1 MKWLGLEGKAVIV
14 TGGASGIGKACCE
27 GLAEVGANVVVADM
41 NEAGGKAAVDEL
53 KNSFSGN
60 HTFVKVD
67 VTVKDSVDQ
76 IVSAVLGIYGGID
89 VLVNNAGINVPRL
102 LVDPAGREE
111 ITEDIWDRI
120 VSINQKG
127 VFLCS
132 QAAAR
137 VMIANGKGG
146 VIINMASEAGME
158 GSEGQSV
165 YAGTKAAIY
174 TLTRSWA
181 KELGRYGIRVVGVAP
196 GILEPTA
203 LRSEEYE
210 RALAY
215 TRGITVEELRAGYEK
230 VSIPLGRTGR
240 LKEVADLVCYLASK
254 RSSYV
259 HGTTVNITGGKTRA

>member
-1 MKWLGLEGKAVIV
+1 MEWLGLEGKVVIV

-27 GLAEVGANVVVADM
+27 GLAAVGANVAIADM
-41 NEAGGKAAVDEL
+41 NEAGGKTALSEL
-53 KNSFSGN
+53 KNSFPGN
-60 HTFVKVD
+60 HIFVKID
-67 VTVKDSVDQ
+67 VTQKDSVDQ
-76 IVSAVLGIYGGID
+76 MIAAVLRTYGGID
-89 VLVNNAGINVPRL
+89 VLVNNAGINIPRL
-102 LVDPAGREE
+102 LVDPEGKEE

-127 VFLCS
+127 VFICS

-137 VMIANGKGG
+137 EMIRSGRGG

-181 KELGRYGIRVVGVAP
+181 KELGRHGVRVVGVAP

-215 TRGITVEELRAGYEK
+215 TRGISVEELRAGYEK

-254 RSSYV
+254 RSSYI

>member
-1 MKWLGLEGKAVIV
+1 MEWLGLQGKVVVV
-14 TGGASGIGKACCE
+14 TGGASGIGRACCE
-27 GLAEVGANVVVADM
+27 GLAEVGANVVIADM
-41 NEAGGKAAVDEL
+41 NETGGKAALEGL
-53 KNSFSGN
+53 ENSPGK
-60 HTFVKVD
+60 HTFVKLD
-67 VTVKDSVDQ
+67 VTKKDSVDAM
-76 IVSAVLGIYGGID
+76 VSTVLEFYGCID
-89 VLVNNAGINVPRL
+89 ALVNNAGINIPRL
-102 LVDPAGREE
+102 LVDPAGKEE
-111 ITEDIWDRI
+111 ITEEIWDRI
-120 VSINQKG
+120 ISINQKG
-127 VFLCS
+127 VFLCA
-132 QAAAR
+132 QATAR
-137 VMIANGKGG
+137 EMIKSGRGG

-181 KELGRYGIRVVGVAP
+181 KELGRYGVRVVGVAP

-215 TRGITVEELRAGYEK
+215 TRGISVEELRAGYES
-230 VSIPLGRTGR
+230 VSIPLGRTGK

-254 RSSYV
+254 RSSYI